1 MSGHSHIP
9 LSPLPPVVVAG
20 YFPPPVT
27 GQSVGTERL
36 AALLEPATTVHRISL
51 TGAHGLS
58 MHAQAPPTAAGA
70 LGYARAARTWRRH
83 LRAHPNATVLWPSV
97 SPKTVGHLRDAL
109 LVQPAFAPSQ
119 RVYGVVHWGI
129 FDRLGAAAWLRP
141 SVRRM
146 VERLSGFVFLD
157 PALADACAGFIP
169 EGKRLVIPNTVAD
182 DVIASAAEL
191 ERRREGRLS
200 GAPVRVLFLSNM
212 LPDKGYDDVIAAVG
226 RLRRAGH
233 AVEATFAG
241 AWPDPSEAGR
251 FEGLVAAE
259 GVGNLVRYVGAVHAR
274 AEVKRLMLTHDVFA
288 FPSRYPIEAQPL
300 VLLEAMAS
308 GTPVVTTRNGAI
320 ASMLDDGVEGRFVPS
335 RAPDVLAD
343 ALDAYRDP
351 DTWQAASRA
360 ARARFD
366 AQFSP
371 DAVRAAWTSLLASG
385 AR

>member
-1 MSGHSHIP
+1 MPSS
-9 LSPLPPVVVAG
+9 LPSVVVAG
-20 YFPPPVT
+20 YFPPPAT
-27 GQSVGTERL
+27 GQSVATERL
-36 AALLEPATTVHRISL
+36 ASLLEPALAVHRVSL
-51 TGAHGLS
+51 TGAHGLG
-58 MHAQAPPTAAGA
+58 MQAQAGPTVAGA
-70 LGYARAARTWRRH
+70 LGYARAAWAWRRH
-83 LRAHPNATVLWPSV
+83 LRAHAHATVLWPSV

-109 LVQPAFAPSQ
+109 LVLPAFAPSQ

-182 DVIASAAEL
+182 DVIASSDEL
-191 ERRREGRLS
+191 DRRRAPRPP
-200 GAPVRVLFLSNM
+200 GAPLRVLFLSNM
-212 LPDKGYDDVIAAVG
+212 LPDKGYDDVLGAVG
-226 RLRRAGH
+226 RLHRSGRR
-233 AVEATFAG
+233 VEATFAG
-241 AWPDPSEAGR
+241 AWPDPLEAGR
-251 FEGLVAAE
+251 FEGLVAEE
-259 GVGNLVRYVGAVHAR
+259 GVGDLVRYVGAVHDR
-274 AEVKRLMLTHDVFA
+274 AEVRRLMLAHDVFA
-288 FPSRYPIEAQPL
+288 FPSRYIEAQPL

-335 RAPDVLAD
+335 
-343 ALDAYRDP
+343 P

-371 DAVRAAWTSLLASG
+371 GAVRAAWTSLLASG